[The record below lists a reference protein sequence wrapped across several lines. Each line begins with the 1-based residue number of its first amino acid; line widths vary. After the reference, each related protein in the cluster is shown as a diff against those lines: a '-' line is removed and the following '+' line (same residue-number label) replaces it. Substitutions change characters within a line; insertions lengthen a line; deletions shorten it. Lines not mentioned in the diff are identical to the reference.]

1 MKKHK
6 VITYL
11 ANPYDMKRDNPNKGT
26 ALTRDG
32 RVWKNNLMKFDT
44 TSQRGTKLG

>member
-11 ANPYDMKRDNPNKGT
+11 ANPYDSKRDNPKKGNAMT
-26 ALTRDG
+26 KPG
-32 RVWKNNLMKFDT
+32 KIFKNDYLKYDM
-44 TSQRGTKLG
+44 TSQRGNKLG

>member
-1 MKKHK
+1 MKRHK

-11 ANPYDMKRDNPNKGT
+11 ANPYDMKRDNPNKGN
-26 ALTRDG
+26 ALDKTG
-32 RVWKNNLMKFDT
+32 RIVKNNYLKFDM